1 MNASIAQFIRIEI
14 KVDLKVITR
23 DQITGLAIKVSPWL
37 VKFFTSVCFPV
48 CGLCLYH
55 G

>member
-1 MNASIAQFIRIEI
+1 MNASIAQFVRIEI

-23 DQITGLAIKVSPWL
+23 DQITGLAIKVSHGQSN
-37 VKFFTSVCFPV
+37 FSQASVFRCV
-48 CGLCLYH
+48 ACLYH